1 MVKKLRELKMSDG
14 RRALMVAR
22 ENGISMSAFA
32 IRITKGMAVDEAAT
46 IPLQSRIR

>member
-32 IRITKGMAVDEAAT
+32 IRKGMAVDEAAT